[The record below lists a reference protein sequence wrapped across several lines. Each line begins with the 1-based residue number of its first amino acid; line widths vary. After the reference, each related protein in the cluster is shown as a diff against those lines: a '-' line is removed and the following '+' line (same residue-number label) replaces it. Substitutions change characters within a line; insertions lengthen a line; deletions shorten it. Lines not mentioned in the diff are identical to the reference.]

1 MSFGVPLL
9 LISLA
14 FVPALLAVYVWQLRR
29 RRRQVVRFSNVGVLR
44 AAGAGTRSWRRHV
57 PIALVLGA
65 LALLGLAGAR
75 PTVRAQVPTSSSTI
89 ILALDVSG
97 SMCATDVSPNRLS
110 AAQAA
115 VRTFVQAQ
123 DDETKVGLV
132 VFSGFAQ
139 LAVAPTAD
147 RDELLAALDAVSTG
161 RGTTIGAAILRSIDA
176 IAELDPNVA
185 PADAVDEPT
194 VDGPG
199 SSDASPTPRPSP
211 SPSSSGGAA
220 GGPGG
225 AKVDVAP
232 EIVVL
237 LTDGANT
244 RGVTPGEAAEQ
255 AAARGVRVY
264 PIGFGTANPTQLA
277 CTRDQYGGFVP
288 RGRDLGG
295 FGGFGG
301 VGGGSSGGRNFLVV
315 DEVALKQVAQ
325 TTGGEYFAATDAD
338 GLRQVLADLPK
349 HVTVSEQDVDLSAA
363 AGVLAAAALLAGMV
377 VSLRRATG

>member
-9 LISLA
+9 LVTLL
-14 FVPALLAVYVWQLRR
+14 FVPVLLGVYVWQLRR
-29 RRRQVVRFSNVGVLR
+29 RRRQAVRYSNVALLR
-44 AAGAGTRSWRRHV
+44 AAGAGSASWKRHV

-65 LALLGLAGAR
+65 LGLLGLASAR
-75 PTVRAQVPTSSSTI
+75 PTVRAEVPTSSSTI

-97 SMCATDVSPNRLS
+97 SMCATDVAPNRLS

-115 VRTFVQAQ
+115 VRTFVEGQ

-147 RDELLAALDAVSTG
+147 RDELLSSIDAVTTG
-161 RGTTIGAAILRSIDA
+161 RGTAIGAAILRSIDG

-185 PADAVDEPT
+185 PADAVDEPST
-194 VDGPG
+194 DGPG
-199 SSDASPTPRPSP
+199 LADPTPAPTP
-211 SPSSSGGAA
+211 SGGSGGVG

-225 AKVDVAP
+225 AGGGAAVDVAP
-232 EIVVL
+232 EIIVL

-244 RGVTPGEAAEQ
+244 RGVTPAQAAEQ

-264 PIGFGTANPTQLA
+264 PIGFGTTNPTQMA
-277 CTRDQYGGFVP
+277 CTRDQYGGFQP
-288 RGRDLGG
+288 RTRD
-295 FGGFGG
+295 FGGA
-301 VGGGSSGGRNFLVV
+301 GGGSLGGRNFLVV
-315 DEVALKQVAQ
+315 DEAALKGVAQ

-338 GLRQVLADLPK
+338 GLTKVLADLPK

-363 AGVLAAAALLAGMV
+363 AGLLAAALLLGGLAVG
-377 VSLRRATG
+377 RRRTTN